1 MTEEIDQ
8 KLLEYRNSI
17 DNIDAALIHILS
29 ERFKVTQKVGRYK
42 KENNLPPADKAREA
56 VQINRL
62 RQMAE
67 DAHLDPDFSE
77 KFINFIIEEV
87 IRNHEK
93 IRGN

>member
-62 RQMAE
+62 RQMAK

-93 IRGN
+93 IRKD